1 VAFKGL
7 LIGIDRYASTEINWL
22 SCASRD
28 AIALHALFTDTLAR
42 VCASLREDAVE
53 SCTREHFVMHGA
65 DCHPNDPRR
74 QQLSK
79 LMKASRPPQTSRFPA
94 YVLKE
99 PAHRP
104 CRSLNCCKDRTLNR
118 YCCLWLPRCLVTSD
132 RSKRY
137 GGSVWESKSRNHYL
151 SPTVSAA
158 QASPKNGLVPSG
170 TSSYRPAGYGFNKR
184 HNTIA
189 EPRPATATAKPRTF
203 VLTGVS

>member
-1 VAFKGL
+1 MAFKGL

-104 CRSLNCCKDRTLNR
+104 CRSLNYCKDRTLNR
-118 YCCLWLPRCLVTSD
+118 YCCLWLPRCFLTSD

-137 GGSVWESKSRNHYL
+137 GGSVWESNPPSRPLRTGSMALKATRITGPY
-151 SPTVSAA
+151 SPPCFIRPIDYSAYW
-158 QASPKNGLVPSG
+158 
-170 TSSYRPAGYGFNKR
+170 T
-184 HNTIA
+184 
-189 EPRPATATAKPRTF
+189 
-203 VLTGVS
+203 